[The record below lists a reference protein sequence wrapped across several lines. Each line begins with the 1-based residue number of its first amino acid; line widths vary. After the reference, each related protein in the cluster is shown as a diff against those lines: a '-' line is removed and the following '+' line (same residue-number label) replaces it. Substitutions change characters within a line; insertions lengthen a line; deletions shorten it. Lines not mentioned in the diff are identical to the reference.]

1 MKTFD
6 EFISEW
12 RRGPGGSKVRIEP
25 VVTKGKGKKKQEV
38 QVKDVTAKGGAQKK
52 AIKKLQADKA
62 KRKESETTAAD
73 QVTGKYA
80 TLKDKKAAQQ
90 RRIARGKAQFEK
102 EKEASKTKPYD
113 DYSTPAAH
121 ENPPRAVKRKLN
133 TGVYPRSRTVDN
145 RSQRDADSAGEGIRM
160 KRIYGKGGANV

>member
-80 TLKDKKAAQQ
+80 ALKDKKAAQQ

-102 EKEASKTKPYD
+102 EKEASKTKTYD

-133 TGVYPRSRTVDN
+133 TGVYPISRTVDN
-145 RSQRDADSAGEGIRM
+145 RSQRDADSSVEGIRM
-160 KRIYGKGGANV
+160 KRIY